1 MKETEGKFDPLVEV
15 VIWGALGAVAGAF
28 FALWNGRNV
37 SYGAAIGALVGATI
51 GIGLCLWRSLAQRL
65 AEKRPLIDFQKIRQ
79 DFLESAETV
88 FATLI
93 TVVTAPLVGLLP
105 LLQDFLYRRGVL
117 PFGDVVDGLV
127 ATSLAGLASLASGP
141 TLFTRLYWLVEHEG
155 TMKIE
160 RGFFH
165 DHATTDAGIDIGQG
179 DTHKE
184 FFRER
189 RKVIWGWFGVHL
201 LYLLVYLFWAF
212 RKGGVLAVT
221 LEYVFVG
228 YVFSVLMVSGCFV
241 LIMTLRETLVK
252 IPQLEFKTRCKEYF
266 GVFCVAFWIILLG
279 KVLLDP

>member
-15 VIWGALGAVAGAF
+15 VIWGALGAVAGAC

-88 FATLI
+88 VATLI

-105 LLQDFLYRRGVL
+105 ILQDFLYRKGVL
-117 PFGDVVDGLV
+117 PFGDVADGLV

-141 TLFTRLYWLVEHEG
+141 TLFTRLYWVVEREG
-155 TMKIE
+155 VLEVE
-160 RGFFH
+160 RGFLH
-165 DHATTDAGIDIGQG
+165 DHAAMDAGIDVGQG
-179 DTHKE
+179 DTHKK

-189 RKVIWGWFGVHL
+189 QKAIWGWFGVHL
-201 LYLLVYLFWAF
+201 LYLLVYLFWSF
-212 RKGGVLAVT
+212 WKGGVPSVT
-221 LEYVFVG
+221 LEYIFVG
-228 YVFSVLMVSGCFV
+228 YVFSVLMVWGCFV
-241 LIMTLRETLVK
+241 LVMALREILVK
-252 IPQLEFKTRCKEYF
+252 APQLEFKKHCKEYF
-266 GVFCVAFWIILLG
+266 GVFCAAFWIILLG
-279 KVLLDP
+279 KALFDP